1 MNNQLIEVA
10 DLFDSLHQTPRYS
23 QMGYPMVRVAD
34 IATGNL
40 QLEACLTVSESDFQK
55 YTSKYTPS
63 YGDIVI
69 SRVGTYGVFA
79 YVNTRRKFCLGQNTA
94 ILSPKI
100 NSKYLYYCLNSPEI
114 KRQIDILAVGSTQKT
129 ISLKNI
135 KALSIPRFGELVER
149 RIAEFLSILDEK
161 IENNLKIN
169 ENLAA

>member
-94 ILSPKI
+94 AYGVGQRSVLRSKTAAERSERPPVYYKKVVIL
-100 NSKYLYYCLNSPEI
+100 L
-114 KRQIDILAVGSTQKT
+114 
-129 ISLKNI
+129 
-135 KALSIPRFGELVER
+135 
-149 RIAEFLSILDEK
+149 
-161 IENNLKIN
+161 
-169 ENLAA
+169 